1 MFYLHHGMIDRTWWI
16 WQMLDPSKRKDQ
28 ISGTDT
34 FLNVPP
40 SANTTLDTPIDLG
53 YAAGPAVTVHAYSP
67 PLPEMTRYDL
77 TPGGLV
83 RLETEGAAAW

>member
-16 WQMLDPSKRKDQ
+16 WQILDPSKRTNQ

-34 FLNVPP
+34 FLNNPP

-53 YAAGPAVTVHAYSP
+53 YAAGPAVT
-67 PLPEMTRYDL
+67 MRDL
-77 TPGGLV
+77 MST
-83 RLETEGAAAW
+83 TEGPFCYIYL

>member
-53 YAAGPAVTVHAYSP
+53 YAAGPSVT
-67 PLPEMTRYDL
+67 MRDL
-77 TPGGLV
+77 MSTI
-83 RLETEGAAAW
+83 EGPFCYIYL

>member
-16 WQMLDPSKRKDQ
+16 WQMLDPSGRKDQ

-53 YAAGPAVTVHAYSP
+53 YAAGPAVTMS
-67 PLPEMTRYDL
+67 DL
-77 TPGGLV
+77 MST
-83 RLETEGAAAW
+83 TEGPFCYIYL